1 MELFKFY
8 DFRFTLGNIIDV
20 LLVAGITHQLYRLLK
35 GSLAFNMLIGLVTIY
50 LFWIIVRLFEMPLLE
65 TILGEFTKV
74 GFIAILIV
82 FQQEIRKFLLLIG
95 KGTFGNEN
103 KSILRFLPWN
113 WKIEKSFNTNFEDI
127 VDACET
133 LAQGKTGALIV
144 FPKTS
149 EMKFIGASGEWIDAN
164 ISKRLIITIFNKK
177 SPLHDGALII
187 ANSKI
192 KAANAV
198 LPLSDNPDAHNKY
211 GLRHLAAI
219 GITEQTDAIALVVS
233 EEKGTVAIAKAG
245 KMLEGMSSEKMVVF
259 LNKEF
264 AGEMVRV
271 NKSATS

>member
-8 DFRFTLGNIIDV
+8 DFRFTLVNIIDI
-20 LLVAGITHQLYRLLK
+20 LLVAGIIYQLYRLLK

-50 LFWIIVRLFEMPLLE
+50 LFWVIVRLFEMPLLE

-103 KSILRFLPWN
+103 RSVFRFLPWN
-113 WKIEKSFNTNFEDI
+113 WKIENSFNTNFDEI

-133 LAQGKTGALIV
+133 LAQSKTGALIV

-164 ISKRLIITIFNKK
+164 ISKRLILSIFNKK
-177 SPLHDGALII
+177 SPLHDGAIII

-198 LPLSDNPDAHNKY
+198 LPLSDNPDIQNQY

-233 EEKGTVAIAKAG
+233 EEKGNMTVAKGG
-245 KMLEGMSSEKMVVF
+245 KMLEGMSREKIAAF

-264 AGEMVRV
+264 ASEMVRV
-271 NKSATS
+271 NKSQS